1 MKWLPQSLY
10 KPVTCAA
17 HMLLAIKQGDTAE
30 GASSCQALNLPS
42 LLPMICKKMGSLKN
56 AGTYSPPSLQKKD
69 DFLMSINTKVFG
81 FRQGRYKQ
89 CWPANSVSKLRTPT
103 SSLSPLPNQAPPG
116 WKQWCSRSWIG
127 SSFRT
132 CKTTTP
138 CSQATLMNSCPYF
151 EHFQP
156 SWCHRIQFN
165 LKPKMLNK
173 N

>member
-81 FRQGRYKQ
+81 FPSRQI
-89 CWPANSVSKLRTPT
+89 
-103 SSLSPLPNQAPPG
+103 QAVLAS
-116 WKQWCSRSWIG
+116 QQRFQAQDTDILLV
-127 SSFRT
+127 
-132 CKTTTP
+132 TTP
-138 CSQATLMNSCPYF
+138 KSGTTWLKAMVFALVNRVKFPDMQDHHPLLTATLMNSCPYF

-156 SWCHRIQFN
+156 S
-165 LKPKMLNK
+165 
-173 N
+173 